1 MQGLV
6 RNIFRLKYVLLFH
19 NYVIGST
26 DVTSHTWSFFQTVG
40 DSMLPLAS
48 VTCRTAY
55 LGVSNMHHG
64 AIGVSMQ
71 LTTEQL
77 VEMLRHE
84 ADAQVPVSASN
95 YLPIKPQNV
104 SFLL

>member
-1 MQGLV
+1 MSPAILGPFSRQWEIQCCL
-6 RNIFRLKYVLLFH
+6 
-19 NYVIGST
+19 
-26 DVTSHTWSFFQTVG
+26 W
-40 DSMLPLAS
+40 PLAS

-64 AIGVSMQ
+64 PIGVSMQ

-84 ADAQVPVSASN
+84 ADAQVSV
-95 YLPIKPQNV
+95 YLLVTTFQSSHKMFPSYYEVTTTRKCGT
-104 SFLL
+104 LWWRA